1 MLPSSLY
8 PLRSL
13 PPLCL
18 PPLPLPSL
26 PLSSL
31 LILSVRALI
40 VAVVV
45 SCSVVVGVVVSP
57 LVQRTVVLFVFLVD
71 QSFHWLLLLL
81 ALKSIDSLCFDL
93 LVPLRHNVL

>member
-13 PPLCL
+13 PPLYL

-81 ALKSIDSLCFDL
+81 ALKFIYFLCFDL
-93 LVPLRHNVL
+93 PVPLRHNVL